1 MSRYKVYPEYKDS
14 GVKWLGETPDYWR
27 IYQIK
32 RSLVTVVNGIWGSDP
47 KGEDDTIVLRVADFN
62 RETLRIDDNN
72 LTFRFISVNEKK
84 NRLLIKNDLLIE
96 KSGGGEK
103 QLVGCV
109 VLFDKDFVAVTSN
122 FVARI
127 RPLGSVNSGF
137 LCYAFHHLY
146 EQKVN
151 YCSIKQTTGIQNLDS
166 EQYLVNYFSFP
177 PIIEQ
182 LSITLFLDYETSKID
197 QLINKQ
203 KALIELLKE
212 KRQALISQAVTKGL
226 NPHVK
231 MKDSGIEWL
240 GKVPEHWKL
249 IKLSY
254 VLKLQS
260 GNTITSDSIEFEG
273 EYPVYGG
280 NGLRGYT
287 ETYNCEGIYILIGRQ
302 GALCGNINI
311 AKGKFFASE
320 HALVVYPL
328 QKIDTDYISN
338 LLGFMNLGQYS
349 VSAAQPGISVERI
362 NLLPLLLP
370 PLAEQIEIADYVNK
384 EILKIK
390 KLIEKATKAVNLLQE
405 RRTALISAAV
415 TGKIDVRDW
424 QSPNAIDTMTKLPL
438 IK

>member
-1 MSRYKVYPEYKDS
+1 MSRYKAYPEYRESK
-14 GVKWLGETPDYWR
+14 VKWLGKIPEHW
-27 IYQIK
+27 QIK
-32 RSLVTVVNGIWGSDP
+32 DLKYIANIYPSNVDKKSVIDQEKVMLCNYTDVYYNDVITNEIEFMVATATGDQKEKFTLKAGDTLITKDSESP
-47 KGEDDTIVLRVADFN
+47 EDIA
-62 RETLRIDDNN
+62 
-72 LTFRFISVNEKK
+72 ISAYV
-84 NRLLIKNDLLIE
+84 KNDLPNVLCGYHLALVRPFLHT
-96 KSGGGEK
+96 SGAFIK
-103 QLVGCV
+103 R
-109 VLFDKDFVAVTSN
+109 LFDSNYIKSVVATRANGLTRYGLSQ
-122 FVARI
+122 
-127 RPLGSVNSGF
+127 
-137 LCYAFHHLY
+137 YA
-146 EQKVN
+146 
-151 YCSIKQTTGIQNLDS
+151 IDNLIIAT
-166 EQYLVNYFSFP
+166 P
-177 PIIEQ
+177 CKIEQ
-182 LSITLFLDYETSKID
+182 QKIADFLDYETSKID

-424 QSPNAIDTMTKLPL
+424 QSPNAIDTMTNITPN
-438 IK
+438 